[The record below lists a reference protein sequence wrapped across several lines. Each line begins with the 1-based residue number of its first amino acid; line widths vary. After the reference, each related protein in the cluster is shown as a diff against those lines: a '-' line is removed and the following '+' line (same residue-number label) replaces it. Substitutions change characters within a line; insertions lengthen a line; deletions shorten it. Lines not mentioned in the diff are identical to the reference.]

1 MLNQL
6 SMFPYDIGLL
16 FFVNSS
22 RNNHREFKTKGHRK
36 ESEIVLFLF
45 SNSLRYHREY
55 RVNFKTISKP
65 ISSPLPFTNILSRP
79 FSTFGTVLGNG
90 LLLVGFNRGIYQYIW
105 QEDKWVEAMSTKS
118 QQHTR
123 SRAQGCSIGP
133 NKYVLCGGDLGNK
146 VELLHENT
154 HGILFQNDGDNFCD
168 FGSFQK
174 EQIVFSEDDSSDISN
189 VETNAENNNCEDSNI
204 LGLFKHVLQCNC
216 FTKSSN
222 TNDTCQTDHESEVN
236 EKLNSESIAINA
248 IKHDSS
254 SRVITQTFCTTPFP
268 IALTGGHTVTKI
280 ADSEVMVIG
289 GYSGGRAS
297 EKVFAGKLA
306 ENGIDVSWRDLDS
319 LKTAREYHIS
329 FKMKGRVFVAG
340 GVNEKYEP
348 LSSCEIYSIRD
359 NLWCSDG
366 RYKLMVQTDG
376 RYELPYPLVNATV
389 VVSNDETFS
398 LIVGGWK
405 QEAHG
410 KIKTTA
416 TEFIVF
422 TLEDGFKKLPSGI
435 KYPIFG
441 GRDAVF
447 RL

>member
-1 MLNQL
+1 
-6 SMFPYDIGLL
+6 MFLYDIGLL

-22 RNNHREFKTKGHRK
+22 RNNHREYETKGHRK

-45 SNSLRYHREY
+45 LNSLRYHKGY
-55 RVNFKTISKP
+55 RVNFKAISKP
-65 ISSPLPFTNILSRP
+65 TSPLPFTNILSLP
-79 FSTFGTVLGNG
+79 FSTFGTVLSSGS
-90 LLLVGFNRGIYQYIW
+90 LLVGFNRGIYQYIW
-105 QEDKWVEAMSTKS
+105 PEDKWVEAVSTKS

-123 SRAQGCSIGP
+123 SRAQGCSISQ

-146 VELLHENT
+146 IELLHEST
-154 HGILFQNDGDNFCD
+154 HGIIFQNDANNFRD

-174 EQIVFSEDDSSDISN
+174 EQMVFSKDYNNEVSN
-189 VETNAENNNCEDSNI
+189 EETNVANNNFGDTNI
-204 LGLFKHVLQCNC
+204 LGVFKHILRCNC
-216 FTKSSN
+216 FTKSCHYD
-222 TNDTCQTDHESEVN
+222 DTMYACQSDHESEV
-236 EKLNSESIAINA
+236 KDQLNSESIAI
-248 IKHDSS
+248 IKFHHDCSL
-254 SRVITQTFCTTPFP
+254 RGITQTFCTEPLP

-280 ADSEVMVIG
+280 ADGEVIVIG

-297 EKVFAGKLA
+297 DKVFAGKLG
-306 ENGIDVSWRDLDS
+306 ENGMDISWRDLDS

-329 FKMKGRVFVAG
+329 FKMKGHVFVAG

-348 LSSCEIYSIRD
+348 LSSCEIYSIRK
-359 NLWCSDG
+359 NLWCSDE
-366 RYKLMVQTDG
+366 RYKLMVQTGG

-389 VVSNDETFS
+389 VVSNDETFA

-405 QEAHG
+405 QEEHG
-410 KIKTTA
+410 KDKVA
-416 TEFIVF
+416 AKEFIVF
-422 TLEDGFKKLPSGI
+422 TLEDGFKKLPSGM